1 MRKSLE
7 SKVIVKVK
15 SREPKLSVPTLHPT
29 ILYIL
34 EKAMLPEDLME
45 ALFSFFSTI
54 DFHLSTYRYFI
65 SLNVIFQNHFAEPMF
80 DKTGKR
86 RDHHLCKSS
95 LSQILANIPFLYT
108 VWKQKNRGFV
118 MFSDGMK

>member
-1 MRKSLE
+1 MMRKSLE

-54 DFHLSTYRYFI
+54 DFH
-65 SLNVIFQNHFAEPMF
+65 
-80 DKTGKR
+80 
-86 RDHHLCKSS
+86 
-95 LSQILANIPFLYT
+95 
-108 VWKQKNRGFV
+108 
-118 MFSDGMK
+118 